1 MTRGEFERLVE
12 DGPFNLT
19 DLQVQACN
27 RNQLI
32 SLVGLMRAE
41 ALRAEAAHESEIDM
55 LAGIALRRER
65 RHA

>member
-32 SLVGLMRAE
+32 SLVGLMRTE